1 MSQSLETKLMSILFK
16 IQGYSIRNINIDK
29 VKNRIV
35 IDLDDISKTKSSS
48 CLYYHERYDSNIQ
61 EILIGVSFGMPV
73 YGRIKVYRHKC
84 DYCGILTERQTISE
98 GKQRYSKS
106 MSLEVLRYT
115 ELMDNQSA
123 SKLLGIPSRTIYRI
137 DFNGLS
143 KLCEEYEKDM
153 SAPSILSVD
162 EVAYKRGHNYAT
174 ILTGYT
180 ESKVLWISKGR
191 KSVDLKR
198 AYKKF
203 GKSLKN
209 CEVVT
214 LDFWKAYE
222 TATRKAIPK
231 AKLVYD
237 RFHLSRILNRKIE
250 EERRE
255 YQNELDEED
264 RKHIKKNCRWII
276 LKRRSNLSEDNLLD
290 LENIKAKNEPLY
302 EMYLLKESFLDIFS
316 LDKERDVAQKEIL
329 DWIDTVLQ
337 TKLKKIKSFARSVL
351 KRMDEILNWFD
362 FNISNAKSEG
372 LNNVIK
378 TVLKR
383 AYGYKNFDYFR
394 MKVLQ
399 KSGYLMNYLK
409 WDF

>member
-16 IQGYSIRNINIDK
+16 IQGYSIRNINIDE
-29 VKNRIV
+29 VRNRIV
-35 IDLDDISKTKSSS
+35 IDLDEISNVQSST
-48 CLYYHERYDSNIQ
+48 CLYDHARYDSTIQ

-73 YGRIKVYRHKC
+73 YGRIKVFRYKC
-84 DYCGILTERQTISE
+84 DYCGILTKRQTISE
-98 GKQRYSKS
+98 GKQRYSKA
-106 MSLEVLRYT
+106 MSKDILRYT
-115 ELMDNQSA
+115 ALMDNQSV

-143 KLCEEYEKDM
+143 TLCEEYEKDM

-174 ILTGYT
+174 ILTEYN

-191 KSVDLKR
+191 KSIDLKR

-209 CEVVT
+209 CQVVT

-222 TATRKAIPK
+222 TATTKAIPK

-255 YQNELDEED
+255 YQKDLSKEE
-264 RKHIKKNCRWII
+264 RKYIKKNYRWII
-276 LKRRSNLSEDNLLD
+276 LKRRSNLNEENLLD
-290 LENIKAKNEPLY
+290 LEKLKINNEPLY
-302 EMYLLKESFLDIFS
+302 EMYLLKESFLSIFS
-316 LDKERDVAQKEIL
+316 LEKERDVAQKEIL
-329 DWIDTVLQ
+329 NWIDNILLTEYK
-337 TKLKKIKSFARSVL
+337 KLKSFARSL
-351 KRMDEILNWFD
+351 IKRMDDILNWFD

-372 LNNVIK
+372 INNVIK

>member
-16 IQGYSIRNINIDK
+16 IQGYSIRNINIDE
-29 VKNRIV
+29 VRNRIV
-35 IDLDDISKTKSSS
+35 IDLDEISNVQSST
-48 CLYYHERYDSNIQ
+48 CLYDHARYDSTIQ

-73 YGRIKVYRHKC
+73 YGRIKVFRYKC
-84 DYCGILTERQTISE
+84 DYCGILTKRQTISE
-98 GKQRYSKS
+98 GKQRYSKA
-106 MSLEVLRYT
+106 MSKDILRYT
-115 ELMDNQSA
+115 ALMDNQSV

-143 KLCEEYEKDM
+143 TLCEEYEKDM

-174 ILTGYT
+174 ILTGYN

-191 KSVDLKR
+191 KSIDLKR

-209 CEVVT
+209 CQVVT

-222 TATRKAIPK
+222 TATTKAIPK

-255 YQNELDEED
+255 YQKDLSKEE
-264 RKHIKKNCRWII
+264 RKYIKKNCRWII
-276 LKRRSNLSEDNLLD
+276 LKRRSNLNEENLLD
-290 LENIKAKNEPLY
+290 LEKLKINNEPLY
-302 EMYLLKESFLDIFS
+302 EMYLLKESFLSIFS
-316 LDKERDVAQKEIL
+316 LEKERDVAQKEIL
-329 DWIDTVLQ
+329 NWIDNILLTEYK
-337 TKLKKIKSFARSVL
+337 KLKSFARSL
-351 KRMDEILNWFD
+351 IKRMDDILNWFD

-372 LNNVIK
+372 INNVIK